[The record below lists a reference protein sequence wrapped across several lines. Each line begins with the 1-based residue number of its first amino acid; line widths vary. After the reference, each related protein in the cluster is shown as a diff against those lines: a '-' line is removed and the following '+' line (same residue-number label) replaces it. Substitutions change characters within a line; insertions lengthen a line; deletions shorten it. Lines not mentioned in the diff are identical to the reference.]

1 MFNNYK
7 ELKDLIGKVFKLY
20 THCRNE
26 VGVCNKY
33 LEDLPNDVDSISEF
47 ENMIDNNKDLS
58 RAYDLGRKKTLEELQ
73 RLIDEFKCL
82 KPKQKDG

>member
-20 THCRNE
+20 TYCQDE
-26 VGVCNKY
+26 TDICDKY

-73 RLIDEFKCL
+73 HLIDEFKCL
-82 KPKQKDG
+82 KPKQS